1 MERQNLSDLVAFL
14 AVAEERSFTKAAA
27 KLGTSQSSV
36 SHTVR
41 RLEARLGVRLL
52 SRSTRSVL
60 PTAAGEELIATLKP
74 ALQDIDSKL
83 GALGELRE
91 KPAGLVR
98 ITTSRHAA
106 QTVLLPALS
115 RLMAE
120 YPDIHVELDL
130 DATLVDIVAD
140 RFDAGVRL
148 GEQLANEMIAVR
160 IGPDL
165 RLAVVGSPEYFERH
179 PIPEHPQDLTT
190 HRCINLRLP
199 TRGGLYAWEFSRGGR
214 DVNVRVEGPMVVND
228 SIVALDAAVQGVGL
242 ACLMEDMVAPA
253 TAAGRLVRVLE
264 DWCPPFSGFHLYYP
278 SRRQP
283 SLAFSLVVEALRQH
297 GQPR

>member
-1 MERQNLSDLVAFL
+1 M
-14 AVAEERSFTKAAA
+14 AEERSFTKAAA

-283 SLAFSLVVEALRQH
+283 SLAFSLVVEALRQR